1 MVQCEVCGG
10 DLQLEFQCER
20 CGGTYC
26 SSHRLPEKH
35 DCPPLPT
42 GSSERWFSEK
52 FEETDETVRRGD
64 ASDSEEGEG
73 QSPPNTP
80 REEPDQNPSGRSMP
94 EYDGDETP
102 ATPYAPSSKPAPT
115 SSSPDVNPDGS
126 IAAESKTSATIT
138 HSDTGT
144 DSTLSRRAW
153 TIILLVLLIPF
164 AAGAGALV
172 MDPATSGD
180 GGDSNAAAGVSTE
193 TATPTPA
200 ESATSQVGAT
210 SSLNV
215 TVVRFAVHG
224 RVNEIRTE
232 RGLEALEYHDRT
244 AESAQDH
251 AEWMAE
257 TGEFEHSGTN
267 QYLCRA
273 GENIAYTYADTDVRT
288 ENGTVNHYGN
298 ETSIGYGLVRIWM
311 NSEEGHRENLLDD
324 ENKFEGIGIAVRET
338 PDGMRVYAV
347 QAICKS

>member
-1 MVQCEVCGG
+1 MGQCEVCGG
-10 DLQLEFQCER
+10 ELQLEFQCER

-52 FEETDETVRRGD
+52 FEDTDETVRRGEE
-64 ASDSEEGEG
+64 SDPQESDG

-80 REEPDQNPSGRSMP
+80 RDEPEKNPSGRSMP
-94 EYDGDETP
+94 EYDGDTTP
-102 ATPYAPSSKPAPT
+102 ATPYAPSSKPAPK

-126 IAAESKTSATIT
+126 IKSGSKTTATIN
-138 HSDTGT
+138 HPDTGT
-144 DSTLSRRAW
+144 DNTLSRRAW

-180 GGDSNAAAGVSTE
+180 GVNSNAAAGVSTE

-200 ESATSQVGAT
+200 ESSSSQVGGT

-215 TVVRFAVHG
+215 TAVRFAVHE
-224 RVNEIRTE
+224 RVNEVRTE

-251 AEWMAE
+251 ADWMAE
-257 TGEFEHSGTN
+257 TGEFEHSGKN

-288 ENGTVNHYGN
+288 DNGTVNHYGN
-298 ETSIGYGLVRIWM
+298 ETSIGYGLVRSWM

-324 ENKFEGIGIAVRET
+324 DNKFEGIGIAVRET
-338 PDGMRVYAV
+338 PEGTRVYAV